1 MPEGAVKWFD
11 ARKGFGFIL
20 GEDGG
25 ADIFVHFSAIEGDG
39 FKSLKDGDKVEY
51 ELVDSDKGPQAK
63 QVRRLS
69 PPPSSSPA
77 DPAEP
82 T

>member
-11 ARKGFGFIL
+11 ARKGCGFIL

-25 ADIFVHFSAIEGDG
+25 PDIFVHFSAIEGDG

-51 ELVDSDKGPQAK
+51 ELVDSDKGPQAT
-63 QVRRLS
+63 QVRRLPP
-69 PPPSSSPA
+69 PPPSSLT